1 MINYIIKHSTNLC
14 GLHITECIWHS
25 TYKMHLKRLRGSE
38 SLNTTSY
45 YYIFEVIIK
54 VVLLG
59 LKPQSKVGYRCPNIS
74 VSGEKA
80 HDLSSLHL
88 LKSADLEA
96 NIKKIRHREFRDREK
111 FKRIF
116 RKLDLTCRWM

>member
-1 MINYIIKHSTNLC
+1 MWTKDYRS
-14 GLHITECIWHS
+14 IWHS
-25 TYKMHLKRLRGSE
+25 TYKMRLKHLRRSE

-59 LKPQSKVGYRCPNIS
+59 LKPQSKVGYRCPKIS

-80 HDLSSLHL
+80 HLSSLHL
-88 LKSADLEA
+88 LKSAVLEA
-96 NIKKIRHREFRDREK
+96 NIKKFDIENSATGKNLKEFSGNWISRVDGCKE
-111 FKRIF
+111 FY
-116 RKLDLTCRWM
+116 